1 MPATVPSSSVRLR
14 RTAELAVRAAVC
26 PATHR
31 GEQSGWPQGYVGS
44 APTPDINAPVRIPP
58 HRWSSV
64 STRCSQQH
72 AKTEDIIHGIRAR
85 NGKMA
90 ASLARTGYRG

>member
-1 MPATVPSSSVRLR
+1 MLPPPDGPRRKSV
-14 RTAELAVRAAVC
+14 AELAVHVGVC
-26 PATHR
+26 PATQR
-31 GEQSGWPQGYVGS
+31 GEQTGWPQGYVGS
-44 APTPDINAPVRIPP
+44 APKPDLNAPVRIPP